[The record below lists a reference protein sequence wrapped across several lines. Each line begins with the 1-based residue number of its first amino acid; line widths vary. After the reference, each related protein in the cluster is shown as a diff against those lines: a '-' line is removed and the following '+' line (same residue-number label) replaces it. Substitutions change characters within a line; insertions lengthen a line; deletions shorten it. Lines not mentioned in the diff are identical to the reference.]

1 MNSIEEVWINVL
13 EYIKTEYVLENK
25 KISEVAFKTWIK
37 SLSLHDINGDAG
49 DNVIITAQSEFQAK
63 TSSKYLTYITEG
75 FEAVLGFSVN
85 VNIIAAVAEKQPTYN
100 LNSDDDYSL
109 RKFYANDEEAPAV
122 SPSNYHI
129 TSNETQ
135 LSDEYTF
142 DNFVVGSSNKFAH
155 AACLAV
161 SQNPSGIYNPL
172 FIYGPSGL
180 GKTHLLNAIRREIL
194 LNNPGTNILMIKGVD
209 FMSKLIDSIQNG
221 KVKDF
226 HESFVNVN
234 VLLVDDIQFIA
245 GAERTQEE
253 FFHTFD
259 RLFEAKKQIV
269 ISSDRPPREIHP
281 LTDRLRNRFESG
293 LLADIQYPDLETRVA
308 IIRRKAEALKLQMSD
323 EVCDFIATR
332 LKSNIRQL
340 EGTVKKLKV
349 YSELSHEAPTISL
362 AQITIGDILS
372 EEQPVPVT
380 VERILNEVCRIY
392 TVTLDDLK
400 SKKRTNSIS
409 LARKTAVY
417 IIHTVTGM
425 SLNTLGNE
433 FNRDHSTVSYFITD
447 VEKEMQKNSFY
458 KNQINDI
465 IKNIKN

>member
-1 MNSIEEVWINVL
+1 MNSIEEVWSNVL
-13 EYIKTEYVLENK
+13 RFIETEYVLENK
-25 KISEVAFKTWIK
+25 KISEVAFKTWIC
-37 SLSLHDINGDAG
+37 SLSLHDISGDTG
-49 DNVIITAQSEFQAK
+49 DVAVITAQSEFQAK
-63 TSSKYLTYITEG
+63 TSRKYLTYITEG
-75 FEAVLGFSVN
+75 FEAVLGFPVK
-85 VNIIAAVAEKQPTYN
+85 VNIIASVSETTVSHK
-100 LNSDDDYSL
+100 LNSNDDYSL
-109 RKFYANDEEAPAV
+109 RKFYAKEEENSSDIP
-122 SPSNYHI
+122 NYHI

-135 LSDEYTF
+135 LSNEYTF
-142 DNFVVGSSNKFAH
+142 ENFVVGSSNKFAH

-161 SQNPSGIYNPL
+161 AQNPSGIYNPL

-194 LNNPGTNILMIKGVD
+194 LNNPQTNILMIKGVD

-269 ISSDRPPREIHP
+269 LSSDRPPREIHP
-281 LTDRLRNRFESG
+281 LTERLRNRFESG

-308 IIRRKAEALKLQMSD
+308 IIRRKAEALNLTLND
-323 EVCDFIATR
+323 DVCEFIATR

-349 YSELSHEAPTISL
+349 YNELSHETPTVSL
-362 AQITIGDILS
+362 AQITIGDVLS

-380 VERILNEVCRIY
+380 VDRILSEVCRIY
-392 TVTLDDLK
+392 SVTVDDLK
-400 SKKRTNSIS
+400 SKKRTNAIS
-409 LARKTAVY
+409 VARKTAIY
-417 IIHTVTGM
+417 IIHTVTQM
-425 SLNTLGNE
+425 SLNMLGND
-433 FNRDHSTVSYFITD
+433 FNRDHSTVSYYLDD
-447 VEKEMQKNSFY
+447 VEEEMKKNSFY

-465 IKNIKN
+465 IKNVKN

>member
-1 MNSIEEVWINVL
+1 MNSVNEVWTNVL
-13 EYIKTEYVLENK
+13 NYIETEYVLQNK

-37 SLSLHDINGDAG
+37 SLSIHDITGDAG
-49 DNVIITAQSEFQAK
+49 DIAVLTAQSEFQAK
-63 TSSKYLTYITEG
+63 TAMKYSTYIAEG
-75 FEAVLGFSVN
+75 FEAILGFPVK
-85 VNIIAAVAEKQPTYN
+85 VNIIATVSETSSHN

-109 RKFYANDEEAPAV
+109 RRIYAKDETETIPQ
-122 SPSNYHI
+122 SNYRI
-129 TSNETQ
+129 SSNETQ
-135 LSDEYTF
+135 FSDEYTF
-142 DNFVVGSSNKFAH
+142 SNFVVGSSNKFAH

-161 SQNPSGIYNPL
+161 AQNPSGIYNPL

-180 GKTHLLNAIRREIL
+180 GKTHLLNAIKREISI
-194 LNNPGTNILMIKGVD
+194 NSPEKNILMIKGVD

-221 KVKDF
+221 KAKDF
-226 HESFVNVN
+226 HESFVNIN

-269 ISSDRPPREIHP
+269 IISDRPPKEIHP

-308 IIRRKAEALKLQMSD
+308 IIRRKAEALNLTLND
-323 EVCDFIATR
+323 EVCDFIASR

-340 EGTVKKLKV
+340 EGTVKKLKI
-349 YSELSHEAPTISL
+349 YNELSHEAPTIGL
-362 AQITIGDILS
+362 AQITISDILS

-380 VERILNEVCRIY
+380 VDRILSEVSRIY
-392 TVTLDDLK
+392 FVTVDDIK
-400 SKKRTNSIS
+400 SKKRTNAIS
-409 LARKTAVY
+409 VARKTAAY

-425 SLNTLGNE
+425 SLIMLGNE
-433 FNRDHSTVSYFITD
+433 LNRDHSTISYFLSE
-447 VEKEMQKNSFY
+447 VEEEMQKNAYY

-465 IKNIKN
+465 IKNIKNN